1 MSTST
6 RMDFM
11 VSVETDFTHTHA
23 QTVNLDRLIGVEGRQ
38 TLQQSLA
45 ELDKREAL
53 LPGETEGI
61 LNWKRVEDEA
71 LPGQRGAHY
80 SLSIAPADLP
90 KVNGLRKLKVHLRLH
105 GAVTEIWHE
114 AEFNRITYTE
124 SGEGTT
130 NLSVEESRQM
140 QRVVNR
146 SFNQLLVYN
155 LASRLSQRVNTQQRL
170 KQRLNTSRLTMN
182 MQIANQ
188 NNIQTFVRS
197 H

>member
-1 MSTST
+1 
-6 RMDFM
+6 MDFM
-11 VSVETDFTHTHA
+11 VSVETDFTHTHE
-23 QTVNLDRLIGVEGRQ
+23 QTVNMDRLIGVEGRQ
-38 TLQQSLA
+38 TLQHTLA
-45 ELDKREAL
+45 GLEKRKAL

-80 SLSIAPADLP
+80 SLSIAPAALP
-90 KVNGLRKLKVHLRLH
+90 KVNGLRKLTVHLRLH

-114 AEFNRITYTE
+114 AEFTRP
-124 SGEGTT
+124 GEGAT
-130 NLSVEESRQM
+130 NLSVDERRQV
-140 QRVVNR
+140 QCVVNR

-155 LASRLSQRVNTQQRL
+155 LASRLSQRVNTSQRL

-182 MQIANQ
+182 VQIANQ